1 MRLNKKE
8 KEVILNLAKK
18 YFGQNTKVFVFGS
31 RLEDKK
37 GGDIDLYIEPE
48 NYDLEKRG
56 AFKFRIK
63 EILFK
68 PVDVVFSKENIDKLE
83 EIKAKNV
90 YRDLYL

>member
-8 KEVILNLAKK
+8 KEIILNLAKK
-18 YFGQNTKVFVFGS
+18 YFGKNTKVFVFGS
-31 RLEDKK
+31 RLENKK
-37 GGDIDLYIEPE
+37 VGDIDLYIEPE

-68 PVDVVFSKENIDKLE
+68 PVDVVFSKDNIDKLE
-83 EIKAKNV
+83 EIKI
-90 YRDLYL
+90 

>member
-8 KEVILNLAKK
+8 KEIILNLAKK
-18 YFGQNTKVFVFGS
+18 YFGKNTKVFVFGS
-31 RLEDKK
+31 RLENKK

-48 NYDLEKRG
+48 NYSLEKRG

-83 EIKAKNV
+83 EIKI
-90 YRDLYL
+90 

>member
-8 KEVILNLAKK
+8 KEIILNLAKK
-18 YFGQNTKVFVFGS
+18 YFGKNTKVFVFGS
-31 RLEDKK
+31 RLENKK

-68 PVDVVFSKENIDKLE
+68 PVDVVFSKESIDKLE
-83 EIKAKNV
+83 EIKV
-90 YRDLYL
+90 